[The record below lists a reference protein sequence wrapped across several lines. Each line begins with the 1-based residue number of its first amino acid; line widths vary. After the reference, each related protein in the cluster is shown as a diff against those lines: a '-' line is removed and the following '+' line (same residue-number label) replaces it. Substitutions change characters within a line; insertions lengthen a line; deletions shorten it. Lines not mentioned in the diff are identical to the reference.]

1 MSTQVIPRHVPGYL
15 EPSDDL
21 RQQLHNARETVNIER
36 DNAAVGWP
44 GPSQAQLAEVD
55 RLEAEVDRLEAEYER
70 VTGHAS
76 PRSTFELLNT
86 PLGAVQP

>member
-1 MSTQVIPRHVPGYL
+1 MTTHVIPRHVPGYL

-55 RLEAEVDRLEAEYER
+55 RLEAEYER
-70 VTGHAS
+70 VADHAA

>member
-55 RLEAEVDRLEAEYER
+55 RLEAEYER